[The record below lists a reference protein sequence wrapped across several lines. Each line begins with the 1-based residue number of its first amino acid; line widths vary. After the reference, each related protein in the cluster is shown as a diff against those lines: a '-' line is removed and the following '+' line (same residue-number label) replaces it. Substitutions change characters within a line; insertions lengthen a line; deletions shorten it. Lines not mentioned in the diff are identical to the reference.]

1 MSTIK
6 VLGPGCNNCQRLTHL
21 TEQALGELGRPRAV
35 EKVTDYA
42 RDRRLRRHE
51 HAGAR
56 RRRAGADGRPHPRRS
71 ASLKD
76 ALAERLDADE

>member
-6 VLGPGCNNCQRLTHL
+6 VLGSGCANCERARPRS

-42 RDRRLRRHE
+42 RDRRLRRHV
-51 HAGAR
+51 AL
-56 RRRAGADGRPHPRRS
+56 PRSSSTSRC
-71 ASLKD
+71 
-76 ALAERLDADE
+76 